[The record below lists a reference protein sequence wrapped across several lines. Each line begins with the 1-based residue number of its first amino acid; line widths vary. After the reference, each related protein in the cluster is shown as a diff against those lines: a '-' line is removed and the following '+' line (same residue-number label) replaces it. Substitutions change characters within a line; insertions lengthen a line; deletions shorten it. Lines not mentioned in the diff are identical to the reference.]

1 MRRRF
6 LISFKRFLKI
16 IREREKEVTL
26 LFVGFWQLCQSS
38 QSVWR
43 QSHQEQRKWS
53 NHSQIIWMSKFNKG
67 HANFCSCSIK
77 SGMMIAMEF
86 LNLFQLRVIG
96 KVKFYSMDRLIDLI
110 SMMIKR
116 MEKILYPNRLLLR
129 LSKLNRLLRFNLL
142 LLLQEIW

>member
-1 MRRRF
+1 
-6 LISFKRFLKI
+6 
-16 IREREKEVTL
+16 
-26 LFVGFWQLCQSS
+26 
-38 QSVWR
+38 
-43 QSHQEQRKWS
+43 
-53 NHSQIIWMSKFNKG
+53 
-67 HANFCSCSIK
+67 
-77 SGMMIAMEF
+77 MMIAMEF

-142 LLLQEIW
+142 LLLQEI